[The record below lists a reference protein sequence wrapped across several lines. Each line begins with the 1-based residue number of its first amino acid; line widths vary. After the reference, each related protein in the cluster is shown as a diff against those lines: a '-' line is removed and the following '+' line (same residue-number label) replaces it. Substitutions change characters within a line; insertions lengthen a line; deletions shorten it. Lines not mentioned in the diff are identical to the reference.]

1 MRTKPIDGSDGYY
14 INALAQITTKMPY
27 EELKQWFKQLETSCG
42 RNKEDSNDGYIP
54 VDIDILQYGDRRFKE
69 SDWEHDYVKYLW
81 KELKQKR
88 K

>member
-1 MRTKPIDGSDGYY
+1 MVQTTGNQLRT
-14 INALAQITTKMPY
+14 Q
-27 EELKQWFKQLETSCG
+27 Q
-42 RNKEDSNDGYIP
+42 DSNDGYIP